1 MSWTSGYSWNQ
12 ITSIKIYKTF
22 IIVIPFY
29 TTIIL
34 NDSQFK
40 NCNVLAFQMDGVT
53 QSNYFTRVLKNYP
66 NCFEKRNKSQ
76 QEGF

>member
-1 MSWTSGYSWNQ
+1 M
-12 ITSIKIYKTF
+12 KIDKDF
-22 IIVIPFY
+22 IIFIPFY

-40 NCNVLAFQMDGVT
+40 NCNVLAFQMDGGT
-53 QSNYFTRVLKNYP
+53 QSNYFTRLLKCYP